1 MSLLH
6 PAAVAVGPAPA
17 RRGRLSAFGTA
28 CLDYLRTPK
37 LYLMVIGFGLTLA
50 FWHFAVDVWRLP
62 RFKEMPGLTQVLDE
76 WRSTHP
82 AFGISLFTSDY
93 YRDIWVSCRRVFISF
108 LVATSLGIPVGLLLG
123 WSRKFRGYVFSVF
136 ELLRPIPVIAW
147 VPLAILMFTGQESPV
162 IFLVSMATFF
172 ATALNTKLGVEA
184 VDESC
189 IRAAQCLGAKRRQ
202 VFWHVVIP
210 GALPYMFTGLQI
222 GVGVAWFSLVVGEM
236 VAGQFG
242 LGYRI
247 NAAYTTIAYPT
258 MAISMITLGLVG
270 YASSALIRLLGNALM
285 HWRAKEFAL

>member
-1 MSLLH
+1 MSLT
-6 PAAVAVGPAPA
+6 PVAGADRPAPR
-17 RRGRLSAFGTA
+17 RRGK
-28 CLDYLRTPK
+28 LDTIGASCIQFLRGPN
-37 LYLMVIGFGLTLA
+37 LYLMLVGFGLTLA

-62 RFKEMPGLTQVLDE
+62 RFKEMPGFTEVVNE

-82 AFGISLFTSDY
+82 AFGISIFTADY
-93 YRDIWVSCRRVFISF
+93 YRDIWVSCRRVAISF

-184 VDESC
+184 VDQSC

-202 VFWHVVIP
+202 IFWHVIIP
-210 GALPYMFTGLQI
+210 GALPYVFTGLQI
-222 GVGVAWFSLVVGEM
+222 GIGVAWFSLVVGEM

-247 NAAYTTIAYPT
+247 NAAYTTVAYPT

-270 YASSALIRLLGNALM
+270 YLCSALIRLVGSALM
-285 HWRAKEFAL
+285 QWRARELAL